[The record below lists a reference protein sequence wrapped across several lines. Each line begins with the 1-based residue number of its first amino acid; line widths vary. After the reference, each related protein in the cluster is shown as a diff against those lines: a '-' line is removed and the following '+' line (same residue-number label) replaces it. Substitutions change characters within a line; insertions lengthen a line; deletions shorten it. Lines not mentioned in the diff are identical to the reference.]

1 MKKKIIILASAL
13 AVAIL
18 AVLIVILSLS
28 PAVKNC
34 EKWIENSANNL
45 TVVKT
50 VFEATDKGEKVFA
63 YSESVEIIEGNA
75 EITKSTSR
83 LNPSYEFSTI
93 SESSFVE
100 SINRKDLLNFAFDKK
115 YFKENSLKKD
125 VFTATVIG
133 DCLDEF
139 LGSEALAIAGD
150 AQATLTFEN
159 KTLKSA
165 VITFSL
171 QSGKQ
176 VTITVECEYQEN
188 KQQ

>member
-13 AVAIL
+13 LVAIL
-18 AVLIVILSLS
+18 TVVIVVLSLPS
-28 PAVKNC
+28 TVDKC
-34 EKWIENSANNL
+34 EKWMQNSANNL
-45 TVVKT
+45 TFVQT
-50 VFEATDKGEKVFA
+50 AFELTDKGEKVFA

-93 SESSFVE
+93 DESSFVE
-100 SINRKDLLNFAFDKK
+100 GINREDLLNFAFDKK
-115 YFKENSLKKD
+115 YFKESSLKND

-139 LGSEALAIAGD
+139 LGSEAFDVSGNAE
-150 AQATLTFEN
+150 ATLTFEDERL
-159 KTLKSA
+159 TSA
-165 VITFSL
+165 VITFNL

-176 VTITVECEYQEN
+176 VTVTVECEY
-188 KQQ
+188 

>member
-13 AVAIL
+13 LVAIL
-18 AVLIVILSLS
+18 TVLIVILSLPS
-28 PAVKNC
+28 ATDKC
-34 EKWIENSANNL
+34 EKWMQNSANN
-45 TVVKT
+45 TTFVKT
-50 VFEATDKGEKVFA
+50 AFEVTDKGEKVFA

-100 SINRKDLLNFAFDKK
+100 GINREDLLNFAFDKK
-115 YFKENSLKKD
+115 YFEKSSLKND

-139 LGSEALAIAGD
+139 LGSEAFNVSGN
-150 AQATLTFEN
+150 AQATLSFEN
-159 KTLKSA
+159 EMLKGA
-165 VITFSL
+165 VITFNL

-176 VTITVECEYQEN
+176 VTVTVECEY
-188 KQQ
+188 